1 MGSSPH
7 FSPRAPS
14 RNLFLASL
22 VLALLVSTLLAG
34 GAAIASAV
42 HSKGPSVEPLDAVFH
57 IGASGTIEA
66 SLDPPIEGV
75 LRIIVRS
82 AARAGASSTRPQ
94 PGGSAGASPL
104 QGELQLI
111 TLEVTQS
118 DRPIPFRL
126 VNQSDRHNLVGGRP
140 SLLVA
145 DIDVNDLT
153 PGVPVHVCVRS
164 NFPASPNSDPPD
176 LEARAYQVVY

>member
-1 MGSSPH
+1 MIRRRSA
-7 FSPRAPS
+7 FRI
-14 RNLFLASL
+14 LFLA
-22 VLALLVSTLLAG
+22 TLAG
-34 GAAIASAV
+34 AATIASAV
-42 HSKGPSVEPLDAVFH
+42 HSKAPSVEPLDAVFH

-66 SLDPPIEGV
+66 SLDPPIQGV

-82 AARAGASSTRPQ
+82 GVRAGASAGRPQ
-94 PGGSAGASPL
+94 PGGSAGARPPQS
-104 QGELQLI
+104 ELEPI

-126 VNQSDRHNLVGGRP
+126 VSQSGRHNLFGGRP

-153 PGVPVHVCVRS
+153 PGVPVRVCIHS
-164 NFPASPNSDPPD
+164 NLPTSSNSDPPD
-176 LEARAYQVVY
+176 LEARAYAIAY

>member
-7 FSPRAPS
+7 FPPPARS
-14 RNLFLASL
+14 RNLFLALL
-22 VLALLVSTLLAG
+22 VLAPLLLVLLVG
-34 GAAIASAV
+34 GAAIASGA
-42 HSKGPSVEPLDAVFH
+42 HSKTPSVEPLEADFH

-66 SLDPPIEGV
+66 SLDPPIQGV
-75 LRIIVRS
+75 LRIIVRAGVS
-82 AARAGASSTRPQ
+82 AGRAQ
-94 PGGSAGASPL
+94 PGASPS
-104 QGELQLI
+104 QSELQPI

-126 VNQSDRHNLVGGRP
+126 INQSDRHNLVGARP

-153 PGVPVHVCVRS
+153 PGVPVRVCVHS
-164 NFPASPNSDPPD
+164 NLTALSNSAPPD